1 MSDTNCSNDSTD
13 YSGKSGRSSISIEPN
28 ETLIENIS
36 SIIESLI
43 EENKNLLDFKEKL
56 KIQKKS
62 VFNKDELPHI
72 SIKNYLHRIQTFSEA
87 EDNTLIISLIFLDK
101 ICDTASIILTEY
113 NVHRLLFISI
123 LIAIKYNE
131 DLVFE
136 LDCYSKIAGMTKKEI
151 NKLEYEFLKLIN
163 FEVFVHKKIFE
174 KYKSYINN
182 INLMKDKIYE
192 EDIY

>member
-174 KYKSYINN
+174 KYKIYINN

>member
-43 EENKNLLDFKEKL
+43 EENKNLLDYKEKL

-136 LDCYSKIAGMTKKEI
+136 LDYYSKIAGMTKKEI

>member
-1 MSDTNCSNDSTD
+1 MSNTNYSNDSTD
-13 YSGKSGRSSISIEPN
+13 YSGNSGRSSISIQPN
-28 ETLIENIS
+28 DKLIENIS

-43 EENKNLLDFKEKL
+43 EENKNLLDYQEKL
-56 KIQKKS
+56 NIQKQLI
-62 VFNKDELPHI
+62 FNKDELPTI
-72 SIKNYLHRIQTFSEA
+72 SIKNYLFRIQLFSEA

-113 NVHRLLFISI
+113 NVHRLLFISV

-151 NKLEYEFLKLIN
+151 NKLEHKFLELIK
-163 FEVFVHKKIFE
+163 FEVFVHKQIFE

-182 INLMKDKIYE
+182 ISLMKDKICE
-192 EDIY
+192 EDNC

>member
-1 MSDTNCSNDSTD
+1 MVG
-13 YSGKSGRSSISIEPN
+13 YKSHPIH
-28 ETLIENIS
+28 
-36 SIIESLI
+36 
-43 EENKNLLDFKEKL
+43 
-56 KIQKKS
+56 
-62 VFNKDELPHI
+62 V
-72 SIKNYLHRIQTFSEA
+72 YLSEA

-136 LDCYSKIAGMTKKEI
+136 LDYYSKIAGMTKKEI

-182 INLMKDKIYE
+182 INLMKDKIYD

>member
-43 EENKNLLDFKEKL
+43 EENKNLLDYKEKL

-72 SIKNYLHRIQTFSEA
+72 SIKNYLHRIQSFSEA

>member
-43 EENKNLLDFKEKL
+43 EENKNLLDYKEKL

-136 LDCYSKIAGMTKKEI
+136 LDYYSKIAGMTKKEI

-182 INLMKDKIYE
+182 INLMKDKIYD

>member
-13 YSGKSGRSSISIEPN
+13 YSGKSGRSSISIQPN
-28 ETLIENIS
+28 DKLIENIS

-43 EENKNLLDFKEKL
+43 EENKNLLDFQEKL
-56 KIQKKS
+56 NIQKQLI
-62 VFNKDELPHI
+62 FNKDELPTI
-72 SIKNYLHRIQTFSEA
+72 SIKNYLHRIQLFSEA

-136 LDCYSKIAGMTKKEI
+136 LDCYSKISGMTKKEI
-151 NKLEYEFLKLIN
+151 NKLEHEFLELIK
-163 FEVFVHKKIFE
+163 FEVFVHKQIFE

-182 INLMKDKIYE
+182 ISLMKDKICE
-192 EDIY
+192 EDNC

>member
-43 EENKNLLDFKEKL
+43 EENKNLLDYKEKL

-151 NKLEYEFLKLIN
+151 NKLEYQFLKLIN

>member
-72 SIKNYLHRIQTFSEA
+72 SIKNYLHRIQSFSEA

-182 INLMKDKIYE
+182 INLMKDKIYD